1 MLRVELNESL
11 KRAIKS
17 KENCTISTIRLILAA
32 LKDRDIAARS
42 NGNPD
47 GISDDL
53 ILQLLQKM
61 IKQRHDSSALYQK
74 GNRPE
79 LAAREMQ
86 EIEIIE
92 SFLPEQMDE
101 AEIKSAVD
109 QMVNELNASGLK
121 EMGSVM
127 SSLRERYAGRMDFS
141 KASAMV
147 KQSLA

>member
-11 KRAIKS
+11 KKAIKS
-17 KENCTISTIRLILAA
+17 KENCTISTVRLILAA

-42 NGNPD
+42 KGNPD

-53 ILQLLQKM
+53 ILQLLQTM
-61 IKQRHDSSALYQK
+61 VKQRRDSTALYKK

-92 SFLPEQMDE
+92 SFMPEQMAE
-101 AEIKSAVD
+101 TEIKAAVV
-109 QMVNELNASGLK
+109 QMVKELNASSLK

-127 SSLRERYAGRMDFS
+127 SALRERYAGRMDFS

>member
-61 IKQRHDSSALYQK
+61 VKQRHDSSALYQK

-101 AEIKSAVD
+101 TEIRSAVD

>member
-92 SFLPEQMDE
+92 SFLPEQMD
-101 AEIKSAVD
+101 
-109 QMVNELNASGLK
+109 
-121 EMGSVM
+121 
-127 SSLRERYAGRMDFS
+127 
-141 KASAMV
+141 
-147 KQSLA
+147 

>member
-11 KRAIKS
+11 KRAIKK
-17 KENCTISTIRLILAA
+17 KEHCTISTIRLILAA

-53 ILQLLQKM
+53 IIQLLQKM

>member
-1 MLRVELNESL
+1 
-11 KRAIKS
+11 
-17 KENCTISTIRLILAA
+17 
-32 LKDRDIAARS
+32 
-42 NGNPD
+42 
-47 GISDDL
+47 
-53 ILQLLQKM
+53 M